1 MTEIGIFMYQSLRFA
16 PPFRYALVGMEVDE
30 FRTYSELI
38 EESALVFPGLVLA
51 EAVWQATGSDS
62 VFRLFSLGYV
72 WKPYEG
78 EVYRPLIAS
87 PDLKN
92 KLDELLSVR

>member
-1 MTEIGIFMYQSLRFA
+1 MTEIGIFLYQSLRFA

-38 EESALVFPGLVLA
+38 EEPALVFPGLVLA
-51 EAVWQATGSDS
+51 EAVWQATGASS
-62 VFRLFSLGYV
+62 VFRSFSLGYV

-78 EVYRPLIAS
+78 EVYRPLLAS

-92 KLDELLSVR
+92 KLDELLRVG

>member
-1 MTEIGIFMYQSLRFA
+1 MTEIGLPLYNNLRLA
-16 PPFRYALVGMEVDE
+16 PPFRYALVGMEADE

-51 EAVWQATGSDS
+51 EAVWQATGADS
-62 VFRLFSLGYV
+62 VFRSFTLGYV

-78 EVYRPLIAS
+78 EAYRPLIAS
-87 PDLKN
+87 PELKN